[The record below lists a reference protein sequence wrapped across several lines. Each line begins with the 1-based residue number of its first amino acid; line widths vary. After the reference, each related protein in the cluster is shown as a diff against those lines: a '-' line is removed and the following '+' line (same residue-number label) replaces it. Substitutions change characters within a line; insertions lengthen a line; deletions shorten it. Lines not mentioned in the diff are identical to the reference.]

1 MRTYNY
7 SSYDVRLLAII
18 MVIDSSGYLRIA
30 GYTLLII
37 KQLIKVQVIDE
48 S

>member
-30 GYTLLII
+30 GYVVDN
-37 KQLIKVQVIDE
+37 KAVNK
-48 S
+48 SSGY